1 MKKILIIG
9 AGGLAREIRWLI
21 EEINEVNRQFEFIGY
36 IVSDLNSLKD
46 TDSKEL
52 VLGDF
57 SWFDNLE
64 EEIDVCIGIGN
75 PKNRLAVGE
84 ILLKNKYLNFPNLF
98 HPSVRFQ
105 KSTCSFGRGIIICA
119 NTLLTSNI
127 QIDDFALINLS
138 CVVGHES
145 KIGKGSVINSVA
157 KISGGVK
164 IGMGVLVGTGATI
177 LQYRSIGNNSTVGAA
192 SCVTKSIPDKV
203 IAFGLP
209 AKIIRT
215 EL

>member
-1 MKKILIIG
+1 MKKIIIIG

-21 EEINEVNRQFEFIGY
+21 EEINEVNHQFEFIGC
-36 IVSDLNSLKD
+36 IVSDLNSLRE

-75 PKNRLAVGE
+75 PKNRLEVVE
-84 ILLKNKYLNFPNLF
+84 ILLKNKNLSFPNLF

-105 KSTCSFGRGIIICA
+105 VNTCSFGKGIIICA
-119 NTLLTSNI
+119 NTVLTSNI
-127 QIDDFALINLS
+127 HIDDFVLINLS

-164 IGMGVLVGTGATI
+164 LGLGVLVGTGATI
-177 LQYRSIGNNSTVGAA
+177 LQYRNVGDYSTVGAG
-192 SCVTKSIPDKV
+192 SCVTKSVPNNV
-203 IAFGLP
+203 VAFGLP
-209 AKIIRT
+209 AKVIRT

>member
-1 MKKILIIG
+1 MKKLIIVG

-21 EEINEVNRQFEFIGY
+21 EEINEVNHQFEFIGC
-36 IVSDLNSLKD
+36 IVSDLNSLKE

-75 PKNRLAVGE
+75 PKNRLEVGE
-84 ILLKNKYLNFPNLF
+84 ILLKNKNLNFPNLF

-105 KSTCSFGRGIIICA
+105 VNTCSFGKGIIICA
-119 NTLLTSNI
+119 NTVLTSNI
-127 QIDDFALINLS
+127 HIDDFVFINLS

-145 KIGKGSVINSVA
+145 KIGKGSVINPVA

-164 IGMGVLVGTGATI
+164 LGLGVLVGIGATI
-177 LQYRSIGNNSTVGAA
+177 LQYRNVGDYSVIGAE
-192 SCVTKSIPDKV
+192 SCVTKSIPNNV
-203 IAFGLP
+203 VAFGLP
-209 AKIIRT
+209 AKVIKT

>member
-119 NTLLTSNI
+119 NTSLTSNI